1 MPVLEPAQSCLSSLL
16 RALKNVIAKH
26 AAAKG
31 WAVRQVFVR
40 ARRRLGE
47 ILSAFEFL
55 DRGSLELTQTE
66 LEGVRDPLPGAVQPF
81 YLVVETSGSNAE
93 HDYAKLEARA
103 ATMYI
108 MSMYNVEASAP
119 CPRSACAAAGVLGGG
134 DGGGPGCGWHAG
146 AGRRAGRRHLG
157 PARGHLRG
165 AQARGRAAPYTHLA
179 LGWQAA
185 VVLSS
190 GSRTSPAEQCYV
202 PFAHQQSSRFPQ
214 RRV

>member
-1 MPVLEPAQSCLSSLL
+1 MLASPLACYKVVILL

-26 AAAKG
+26 ATTKG

-81 YLVVETSGSNAE
+81 YLVIETSGSNAE

-103 ATMYI
+103 A
-108 MSMYNVEASAP
+108 AP
-119 CPRSACAAAGVLGGG
+119 CT
-134 DGGGPGCGWHAG
+134 
-146 AGRRAGRRHLG
+146 
-157 PARGHLRG
+157 
-165 AQARGRAAPYTHLA
+165 Q
-179 LGWQAA
+179 WQC
-185 VVLSS
+185 V
-190 GSRTSPAEQCYV
+190 G
-202 PFAHQQSSRFPQ
+202 
-214 RRV
+214 

>member
-1 MPVLEPAQSCLSSLL
+1 MQMPSMGGA
-16 RALKNVIAKH
+16 
-26 AAAKG
+26 
-31 WAVRQVFVR
+31 RQVFVR

-103 ATMYI
+103 AAPTG
-108 MSMYNVEASAP
+108 SVLGGSARALP
-119 CPRSACAAAGVLGGG
+119 MPVCAAAGVPGGG

-165 AQARGRAAPYTHLA
+165 AQARGRAALRFHSA
-179 LGWQAA
+179 LGLAGGCGIEQF
-185 VVLSS
+185 SM
-190 GSRTSPAEQCYV
+190 RRSPSEQCCEPIVFKYTGE
-202 PFAHQQSSRFPQ
+202 
-214 RRV
+214 RRAWAACLRQGRCTSTT